1 MCIKVVEAA
10 SFVDNWNLWI
20 QLVLM
25 HFNHIK
31 LIISFKN
38 FDEGGWI
45 LFLIYI

>member
-31 LIISFKN
+31 LIISLKILMK
-38 FDEGGWI
+38 EGG
-45 LFLIYI
+45 FYF